1 MPEFFLI
8 SLKDRHEFINF
19 NLKKRTNTQL
29 LEDLRADDHR
39 TDVALKTIYQEYFP
53 LVRKLV
59 LQKGGTEE
67 HSKDIF
73 QESIIGLMHMI
84 RRGQYRGDASL
95 KTVIYAIARNLWN
108 DHLRKNKET
117 EDLFEISETKGV
129 EMDIPSGEELA
140 KKRLLRTLFAQL
152 SPDCQKV
159 ISLYYYQNWTMEM
172 ICEEMGFANPK
183 VARNKKYKCLQ
194 RLIGIFKENNI
205 DQQRFE

>member
-73 QESIIGLMHMI
+73 HRSI
-84 RRGQYRGDASL
+84 
-95 KTVIYAIARNLWN
+95 
-108 DHLRKNKET
+108 
-117 EDLFEISETKGV
+117 
-129 EMDIPSGEELA
+129 
-140 KKRLLRTLFAQL
+140 
-152 SPDCQKV
+152 
-159 ISLYYYQNWTMEM
+159 
-172 ICEEMGFANPK
+172 
-183 VARNKKYKCLQ
+183 
-194 RLIGIFKENNI
+194 
-205 DQQRFE
+205 